1 MTTDVFVTCFD
12 FHRICRGTSNLEGTL
27 SQKLLPSIESFLSSH
42 GFYTN
47 LNGTVERTQTG
58 TIRTNCL
65 DCLDRTNSVQSF
77 LGQEVS
83 LSVMQDLSVCSE
95 DRD

>member
-1 MTTDVFVTCFD
+1 MYPLQAYCTDMTCFD
-12 FHRICRGTSNLEGTL
+12 YHRVCRGTSNLEGTL
-27 SQKLLPSIESFLSSH
+27 SQKLLPSIESFLSAH
-42 GFYTN
+42 GFYIN
-47 LNGTVERTQTG
+47 LNGTVERQQTG

-83 LSVMQDLSVCSE
+83 PEQGFPTH
-95 DRD
+95 